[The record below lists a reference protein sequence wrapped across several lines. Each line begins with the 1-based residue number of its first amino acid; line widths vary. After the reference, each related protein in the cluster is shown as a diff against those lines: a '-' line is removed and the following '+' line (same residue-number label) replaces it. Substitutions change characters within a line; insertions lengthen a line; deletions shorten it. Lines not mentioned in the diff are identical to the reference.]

1 MPQPSPLRGPPMTT
15 LSDHNRHPG
24 FLQSGQLTLFGAAI
38 IVLLIF
44 AWTYVQ

>member
-1 MPQPSPLRGPPMTT
+1 MTT

-24 FLQSGQLTLFGAAI
+24 FWQSGQLTLLDAPI

-44 AWTYVQ
+44 ARSYAH

>member
-1 MPQPSPLRGPPMTT
+1 MTI
-15 LSDHNRHPG
+15 LSEHNRHPG

-44 AWTYVQ
+44 AWTYAH

>member
-1 MPQPSPLRGPPMTT
+1 MTI
-15 LSDHNRHPG
+15 LSDQNRHPG

-44 AWTYVQ
+44 AWSYAF